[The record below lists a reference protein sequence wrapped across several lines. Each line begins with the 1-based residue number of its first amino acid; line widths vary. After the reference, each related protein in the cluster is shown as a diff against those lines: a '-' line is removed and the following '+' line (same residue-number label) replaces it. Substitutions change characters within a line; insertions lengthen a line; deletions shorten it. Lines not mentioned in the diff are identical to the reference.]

1 LIAKKFKQW
10 YASKK
15 YKGKHVL
22 LEWLLDVSQ
31 IIIADIVLS
40 GDNAL
45 IIGMAASA
53 VSEEHR
59 KKVIFIGLMAA
70 AVLRILFALVASYL
84 ISIPGLLLLGG
95 LLLFWVCWKFY
106 QDIKEF
112 SSSKEDGTKLKN
124 DVSGKGLKA
133 ALTTIIIADV
143 SMSLDNVIAI
153 TAIARED
160 KTLLIL
166 GIAFAILL
174 MAFFATAIVKLLT
187 KFRWLSYLGLA
198 FLIYLSSKMTFDGW
212 LQIYPYLKMN
222 L

>member
-1 LIAKKFKQW
+1 
-10 YASKK
+10 
-15 YKGKHVL
+15 L
-22 LEWLLDVSQ
+22 LDWLLDVSQ

-53 VSEEHR
+53 VPEEHR

-70 AVLRILFALVASYL
+70 AILRILFALIASYL

-106 QDIKEF
+106 QDIKDF
-112 SSSKEDGTKLKN
+112 SSNDEDKNKLQK
-124 DVSGKGLKA
+124 DVAEKGLKG
-133 ALTTIIIADV
+133 ALITIIVADV

-153 TAIARED
+153 TAIARD
-160 KTLLIL
+160 NTTLLIL
-166 GIAFAILL
+166 GIGFAILL

-187 KFRWLSYLGLA
+187 KFKWLSYLGLI
-198 FLIYLSSKMTFDGW
+198 FLVYLSSKMTFDGW
-212 LQIYPYLKMN
+212 LQLLPFLN
-222 L
+222 

>member
-1 LIAKKFKQW
+1 LT
-10 YASKK
+10 
-15 YKGKHVL
+15 
-22 LEWLLDVSQ
+22 EWLLEILQ

-53 VSEEHR
+53 VPEQHR

-84 ISIPGLLLLGG
+84 ISIPGLLLIGG

-112 SSSKEDGTKLKN
+112 SSNDEDKNKLQK
-124 DVSGKGLKA
+124 DVSGKGLKG
-133 ALTTIIIADV
+133 ALITIIVADV

-153 TAIARED
+153 TAIARD
-160 KTLLIL
+160 NTTLLIL
-166 GIAFAILL
+166 GIGFAILL

-187 KFRWLSYLGLA
+187 KFKWLSYLGLI
-198 FLIYLSSKMTFDGW
+198 FLVYLSSKMTFDGW
-212 LQIYPYLKMN
+212 LQLLPFLN
-222 L
+222 

>member
-1 LIAKKFKQW
+1 MLINQKFW
-10 YASKK
+10 E
-15 YKGKHVL
+15 VFL
-22 LEWLLDVSQ
+22 LEWVLDVSQ

-53 VSEEHR
+53 VPEESR

-70 AVLRILFALVASYL
+70 AVLRVLFALVASYL

-106 QDIKEF
+106 GDIKEF
-112 SSSKEDGTKLKN
+112 SSSNEDKEKVQK
-124 DVSGKGLKA
+124 DVSSKGIKA
-133 ALTTIIIADV
+133 ALITIIIADV

-153 TAIARED
+153 TAIARD
-160 KTLLIL
+160 NKTLLIL
-166 GIAFAILL
+166 GIAFAILI
-174 MAFFATAIVKLLT
+174 MALFATAIVKLLT
-187 KFRWLSYLGLA
+187 KFKWLSYLGLI

-212 LQIYPYLKMN
+212 LQLYPFIQS
-222 L
+222 

>member
-1 LIAKKFKQW
+1 MLIIQKFW
-10 YASKK
+10 E
-15 YKGKHVL
+15 VFL
-22 LEWLLDVSQ
+22 LEWVLDVSQ

-53 VSEEHR
+53 VPEESR

-70 AVLRILFALVASYL
+70 AVLRVLFALVASYL

-106 QDIKEF
+106 GDIKEF
-112 SSSKEDGTKLKN
+112 SSSNEDKEKVQK
-124 DVSGKGLKA
+124 DVSSKGIKA
-133 ALTTIIIADV
+133 ALITIIIADV

-153 TAIARED
+153 TAIARD
-160 KTLLIL
+160 NKTLLIL
-166 GIAFAILL
+166 GIAFAILI
-174 MAFFATAIVKLLT
+174 MALFATAIVKLLT
-187 KFRWLSYLGLA
+187 KFKWLSYLGLI

-212 LQIYPYLKMN
+212 LQLYPFLQS
-222 L
+222 

>member
-1 LIAKKFKQW
+1 MT
-10 YASKK
+10 
-15 YKGKHVL
+15 
-22 LEWLLDVSQ
+22 EWLLEILQ

-53 VSEEHR
+53 VPEQHR

-84 ISIPGLLLLGG
+84 ISIPGLLLIGG

-112 SSSKEDGTKLKN
+112 SSNDEDKNKLQK
-124 DVSGKGLKA
+124 DVSGKGLKG
-133 ALTTIIIADV
+133 ALITIIVADV

-153 TAIARED
+153 TAIARD
-160 KTLLIL
+160 NTTLLIL
-166 GIAFAILL
+166 GIGFAILL

-187 KFRWLSYLGLA
+187 KFKWLSYLGLI
-198 FLIYLSSKMTFDGW
+198 FLVYLSSKMTFDGW
-212 LQIYPYLKMN
+212 LQLLPFLN
-222 L
+222 

>member
-1 LIAKKFKQW
+1 LT
-10 YASKK
+10 
-15 YKGKHVL
+15 
-22 LEWLLDVSQ
+22 EWLLEILQ

-53 VSEEHR
+53 VPEQYR

-70 AVLRILFALVASYL
+70 ALLRILFALVASYL

-106 QDIKEF
+106 LDIKEF
-112 SSSKEDGTKLKN
+112 SSNKENDEKLKN
-124 DVSGKGLKA
+124 EVSGKGLKA
-133 ALTTIIIADV
+133 ALITIIIADV

-153 TAIARED
+153 TAIARDD

-174 MAFFATAIVKLLT
+174 MAFFATAIVNLLT

-198 FLIYLSSKMTFDGW
+198 FLIYLSGKMTFDGW
-212 LQIYPYLKMN
+212 LQVYPL
-222 L
+222 LIA